1 MDSGTGS
8 LKETGFY
15 RLLVFGGA
23 GIEEVVM
30 GMAGD
35 LYWCFSCSC
44 LILFCTID
52 PRKF

>member
-15 RLLVFGGA
+15 CLLVFGGA
-23 GIEEVVM
+23 GVEEVVM
-30 GMAGD
+30 GVGGG

-44 LILFCTID
+44 LILFYTID
-52 PRKF
+52 TRKF